1 MSTRYVGWFLG
12 NRPTF
17 RHGDALSRRCHGKG
31 ETMRLTQWAQPAL
44 LGCGAIAFLIA
55 PTPLMAEEPVPATP
69 SLLVLP
75 ANEPI
80 SPIIGDPTSDA
91 LDLAT
96 SPKTIALV
104 SHAAVSPSAVQV
116 LQKGTSDRA
125 AMNAAVAN
133 LPLAEMTTANRARAR
148 RVIDNVSMFRSM
160 PTIRIP
166 VDHDVYQFFVDHPDV
181 AVSTWRALDVSQ
193 CQLWQTGPA
202 SFEADLGDG
211 SFGVIDVL
219 HKAPG
224 DVVIIGD
231 GEFKSPLLSA
241 PIKAVGVMH
250 LKTKFVTL
258 QDGKTE
264 TISHATLFVNFPSQT
279 IETAAKIISPFT
291 NMVIDRNFQE
301 VGLYAHMM
309 TEAMRNQPGWIEM
322 VVGQLDGILERN
334 RIGLMEVTARAYVAQ
349 LKREEAEKQP
359 TRLDQDALSRQQ
371 QAPRALPPMIGEPT
385 ILPASR

>member
-1 MSTRYVGWFLG
+1 
-12 NRPTF
+12 
-17 RHGDALSRRCHGKG
+17 
-31 ETMRLTQWAQPAL
+31 MRLTHWAQPAL
-44 LGCGAIAFLIA
+44 LGCGALAFFA
-55 PTPLMAEEPVPATP
+55 AATPLPAEELAPATP
-69 SLLVLP
+69 AKLVLP
-75 ANEPI
+75 ADEQLTPI
-80 SPIIGDPTSDA
+80 TSDVTPETRDIVKSNQSIA
-91 LDLAT
+91 LASHAAT
-96 SPKTIALV
+96 SPT
-104 SHAAVSPSAVQV
+104 AVQV

-125 AMNAAVAN
+125 AMSAAIAQV
-133 LPLAEMTTANRARAR
+133 PLAQMTPANRERAR
-148 RVIDNVSMFRSM
+148 RVMDNVSMFRSM

-211 SFGVIDVL
+211 SFGVVDVL
-219 HKAPG
+219 HKTPG

-231 GEFKSPLLSA
+231 GEFKSPLLSS

-250 LKTKFVTL
+250 LKTKYVTL
-258 QDGKTE
+258 KDGKTE

-309 TEAMRNQPGWIEM
+309 TQAMRNQPGWIEM
-322 VVGQLDGILERN
+322 VAGQLDGILERN
-334 RIGLMEVTARAYVAQ
+334 RTGLMEVTARAYVAQ
-349 LKREEAEKQP
+349 LKREEAGKNTSLLEQGAP
-359 TRLDQDALSRQQ
+359 SHQQ
-371 QAPRALPPMIGEPT
+371 NVPRALPPMVGEPT